1 MKLIKKIFNIN
12 NLILIPVVIFLIAAI
27 HQFIEIFDNFDEL
40 IPHKGIIQDKKLSVK
55 YFSSSGRRTS
65 KKDSVNIFNFTV
77 AGDNTTYTAS
87 RLPIKLDNLL
97 QTGDSIEF
105 YTKKITSEFG
115 NSVTNGQ
122 GRVWNTHSANEV
134 FHLVT
139 NKYDSPIINFNDHR
153 ESVKST
159 IWILVFFSLLFF
171 GWYIYR
177 RSGKTSSLVLRN

>member
-1 MKLIKKIFNIN
+1 M
-12 NLILIPVVIFLIAAI
+12 FLIAGI
-27 HQFIEIFDNFDEL
+27 HQFFEIFDNFDQL
-40 IPHKGIIQDKKLSVK
+40 IPHTGVIQDKKFSVK

-87 RLPIKLDNLL
+87 RFPIKLDNLL

-122 GRVWNTHSANEV
+122 SRVWNTHSANEV

-153 ESVKST
+153 ESLKST
-159 IWILVFFSLLFF
+159 VWIWPLCSLFFF